1 MGSGTDAMIF
11 DTDVFIWVQ
20 RGNRKAA
27 ALIDGATERFLSV
40 QTLMELLQ
48 CAKNKE
54 HQRITKKFLADF
66 GFAVL
71 PLTENIGHRALVYVE
86 EYGISSGMRA
96 GDAIVA
102 ATAVEHGMLLATSNS
117 KHFRSVRDLD
127 LQILRP

>member
-1 MGSGTDAMIF
+1 MIF

-27 ALIDGATERFLSV
+27 SLIDGEADRFLSV

-54 HQRITKKFLADF
+54 QQRTVKRFLADL
-66 GFAVL
+66 GFTVL

-102 ATAVEHGMLLATSNS
+102 ATAIENGMMLATGNF
-117 KHFRSVRDLD
+117 KHFRPVNDLE
-127 LQILRP
+127 LKIFRP